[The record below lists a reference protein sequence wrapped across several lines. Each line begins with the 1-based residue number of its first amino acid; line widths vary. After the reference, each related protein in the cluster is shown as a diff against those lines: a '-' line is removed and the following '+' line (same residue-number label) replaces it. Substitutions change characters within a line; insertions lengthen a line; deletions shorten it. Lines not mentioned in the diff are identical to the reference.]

1 MARAIRNTPPP
12 PGGEQPG
19 HGIVFRLLPHRRRV
33 PAASPGK
40 SQPQLA
46 RAARHAPGQ
55 TRPPRLQRR
64 ECGYIIAADATPAF
78 LIDDQGDT
86 MRRSSIRKAG
96 LYILIFN
103 FLVAT
108 FPQQA
113 LAGIIATPA
122 AIAAQEN
129 NASLSRLK
137 ELLAREDVRGQLERM
152 GIDPTVA
159 EQRVNSLTPSE
170 IAQLQPHLDSLPA
183 GGDGLL
189 AVIGIVFIVLLILEL
204 TGVINIFSKF

>member
-1 MARAIRNTPPP
+1 
-12 PGGEQPG
+12 
-19 HGIVFRLLPHRRRV
+19 
-33 PAASPGK
+33 
-40 SQPQLA
+40 
-46 RAARHAPGQ
+46 
-55 TRPPRLQRR
+55 
-64 ECGYIIAADATPAF
+64 
-78 LIDDQGDT
+78 
-86 MRRSSIRKAG
+86 MRSSSIRKAG

-113 LAGIIATPA
+113 LAGIIATPT

-183 GGDGLL
+183 GGDGVL

>member
-1 MARAIRNTPPP
+1 
-12 PGGEQPG
+12 
-19 HGIVFRLLPHRRRV
+19 
-33 PAASPGK
+33 
-40 SQPQLA
+40 
-46 RAARHAPGQ
+46 
-55 TRPPRLQRR
+55 
-64 ECGYIIAADATPAF
+64 
-78 LIDDQGDT
+78 

-129 NASLSRLK
+129 HASLSRIK
-137 ELLAREDVRGQLERM
+137 EMLAREDVRGQLEQL
-152 GIDPTVA
+152 GIDPAVA

-189 AVIGIVFIVLLILEL
+189 AVIGVVFIVLLILEL